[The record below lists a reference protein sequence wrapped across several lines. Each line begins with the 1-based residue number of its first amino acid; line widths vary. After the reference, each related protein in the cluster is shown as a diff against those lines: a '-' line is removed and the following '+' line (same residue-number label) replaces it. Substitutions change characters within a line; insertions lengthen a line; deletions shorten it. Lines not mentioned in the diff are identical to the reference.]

1 MKSSQPKSLP
11 FLSDCVLF
19 LMNLIVTVLHL
30 CFPFMSS
37 VISTGMIGALFL
49 LMLPP
54 GLIIYSII
62 WILNI
67 YIPQLNG
74 NATFYV
80 AIPLFVLYVIQI
92 LIIDTSHLEPMPIGT
107 FRKPISF
114 LQQKALAFWLTHF
127 DYFPVTIHT
136 SPNLKLP
143 ADDARQYIFAVH
155 PHGIHCWP
163 LNVLAFIDSPFDKMF
178 PGLVGSIFFFKF
190 ILYFICNL

>member
-1 MKSSQPKSLP
+1 MKSSHPKPLP
-11 FLSDCVLF
+11 FLSNCVLF
-19 LMNLIVTVLHL
+19 LMNLIVSVLQL

-62 WILNI
+62 WMLNI
-67 YIPQLNG
+67 FIPQLNG

-80 AIPLFVLYVIQI
+80 AVPLFILYVIQI
-92 LIIDTSHLEPMPIGT
+92 LIIDTSHLEPVPIGT
-107 FRKPISF
+107 FRKPTSF
-114 LQQKALAFWLTHF
+114 IQRKALAFWLTHF
-127 DYFPVTIHT
+127 DYFPVTIQT

-143 ADDARQYIFAVH
+143 ADDDGNGKQYIFAVH

-163 LNVLAFIDSPFDKMF
+163 LNILAFMDSPFDKMF
-178 PGLVGSIFFFKF
+178 PGLVGGIF
-190 ILYFICNL
+190 IYF